1 EPVFRHR
8 TFPTGKSLLLAIEAT
23 KARAFNRHLAAVKA
37 NLAFRLAPAMRR
49 SVLAA
54 RVSRAARRSRI
65 VFHHLGKCLDSRG
78 KAETFE
84 TRRHIRQRFD
94 LDRSRRN
101 RGGCD
106 KSVHGVAFLSWNQ
119 HPEPTSSRR
128 ATPLLLFQ
136 QSPGHRGFLNFPNK
150 INALGDKV
158 HVCPACGFAPE
169 PRNKIVRDDGEL
181 VEIRRRE
188 VADRLAEAAFY
199 GQLKHCA
206 AGNKEK
212 IWNHLC
218 NVPAMPPTPPVL
230 AWIR

>member
-1 EPVFRHR
+1 
-8 TFPTGKSLLLAIEAT
+8 
-23 KARAFNRHLAAVKA
+23 
-37 NLAFRLAPAMRR
+37 MRP

-65 VFHHLGKCLDSRG
+65 VFHHLGKCPDPRG

-119 HPEPTSSRR
+119 PPEPTSSRR

-136 QSPGHRGFLNFPNK
+136 QSPGHRGRETKMGVLNGSP
-150 INALGDKV
+150 ISS
-158 HVCPACGFAPE
+158 
-169 PRNKIVRDDGEL
+169 
-181 VEIRRRE
+181 
-188 VADRLAEAAFY
+188 Y
-199 GQLKHCA
+199 
-206 AGNKEK
+206 
-212 IWNHLC
+212 
-218 NVPAMPPTPPVL
+218 
-230 AWIR
+230 